1 MGTWSLIV
9 RGILRKENKLV
20 IYVRES
26 MGELKKVIWSRKED
40 VINSTVVVVIFII
53 IMSLFLG
60 LFDLGV
66 GEFVRYLFR

>member
-1 MGTWSLIV
+1 M
-9 RGILRKENKLV
+9 RGILKKENKLV

-26 MGELKKVIWSRKED
+26 IGELKKVIWSRKED